1 MIIGI
6 CDENGDLYTT
16 VQAGSLAEVIAEIPE
31 SWTAEQVP
39 APLGAGE

>member
-1 MIIGI
+1 MFFGV

-16 VQAGSLAEVIAEIPE
+16 VEAGSLAEVVAEIPE

-39 APLGAGE
+39 APAE